1 MQVLTVCRHDAGWA
15 FRDVTGEAY
24 GRSPDIRN
32 AYEAAQ
38 QMARKIGAHIE
49 FSSEAEI
56 HYRAVMAA
64 PSVDTGVDPLP
75 KSPIAWS
82 ARVARSF
89 GWGRSD
95 ETNR

>member
-1 MQVLTVCRHDAGWA
+1 MQVLTVCRYEADWV

-32 AYEAAQ
+32 VYEAAQ

-49 FSSEAEI
+49 FSGEAES

-64 PSVDTGVDPLP
+64 PPVDTARDPLP
-75 KSPIAWS
+75 KSPIALS
-82 ARVARSF
+82 VRVARFF

-95 ETNR
+95 ETNS

>member
-1 MQVLTVCRHDAGWA
+1 MQVLTVCRYDAGWA

-38 QMARKIGAHIE
+38 KMARNIGARIE
-49 FSSEAEI
+49 FSKEAEI
-56 HYRAVMAA
+56 HYQAVMAA
-64 PSVDTGVDPLP
+64 PAIDSGGDPSP
-75 KSPIAWS
+75 NPPIALS
-82 ARVARSF
+82 VRLARFF

-95 ETNR
+95 ETHS

>member
-1 MQVLTVCRHDAGWA
+1 MQVLTVCRYDAGWA

-49 FSSEAEI
+49 FSSEAER
-56 HYRAVMAA
+56 HYRDVMAA
-64 PSVDTGVDPLP
+64 PSVDTGGDPLP
-75 KSPIAWS
+75 NPPIALS
-82 ARVARSF
+82 VRIARFF

-95 ETNR
+95 ETNS